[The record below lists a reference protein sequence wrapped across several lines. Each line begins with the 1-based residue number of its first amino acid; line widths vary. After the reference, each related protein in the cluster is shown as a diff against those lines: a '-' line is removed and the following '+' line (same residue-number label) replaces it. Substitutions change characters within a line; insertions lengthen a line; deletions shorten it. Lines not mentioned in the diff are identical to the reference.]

1 MEPWLSGFTFAVIHH
16 NNRNE
21 QIESPPI
28 ITHAIG
34 HHTLHR
40 HDRHDHR
47 PDSFSDFGPLGWTKK
62 FQGLPRKLQAWV
74 LLRGAN
80 PSIQMFGCDMGT
92 LDLFGAFLPRYFGE
106 ALCLGFT

>member
-1 MEPWLSGFTFAVIHH
+1 MMEPWLSGFTFAVIHH

-34 HHTLHR
+34 ITHFIAMIAMIIVRILFQIVGHW
-40 HDRHDHR
+40 
-47 PDSFSDFGPLGWTKK
+47 GWTKK

-80 PSIQMFGCDMGT
+80 PSIQMFG
-92 LDLFGAFLPRYFGE
+92 FIWRVPAEIFWE